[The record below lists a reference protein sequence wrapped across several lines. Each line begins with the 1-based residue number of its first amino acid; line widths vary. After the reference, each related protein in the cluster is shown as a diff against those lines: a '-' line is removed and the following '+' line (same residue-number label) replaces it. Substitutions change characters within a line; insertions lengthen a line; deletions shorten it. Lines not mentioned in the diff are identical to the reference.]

1 MWRLLHYCLLKALL
15 SLLSGGLIASSGLR
29 HLFLLGYLFSF
40 GGKTFM
46 SCTKKMYWSL
56 SCCFWYLAQCT
67 DLRGVFH
74 PFQGPCDVCKIAI
87 WLAEAVHTTKLIQ
100 MKARSELGVD
110 LCGFVIS
117 RLNWELHAWTQ
128 LFRDCFC
135 CRHFCSVVRWGGTN
149 ARYFFFFGF
158 FCLWDVGPRLWSLLV
173 HMTFFAKPWKLTVL
187 SFVIS
192 LQNAGKIAS
201 ALRFEEMFNLFP

>member
-1 MWRLLHYCLLKALL
+1 MWRLLRYCLLKALL

-29 HLFLLGYLFSF
+29 HLFLLSYLFSF

-74 PFQGPCDVCKIAI
+74 PFQGPSDVCKIAI
-87 WLAEAVHTTKLIQ
+87 WLAEAVHTTKRIQ

-128 LFRDCFC
+128 LFRDGFC
-135 CRHFCSVVRWGGTN
+135 CRHLCSVVRWGGTN
-149 ARYFFFFGF
+149 ASFFFFFGF
-158 FCLWDVGPRLWSLLV
+158 FLFMGCG
-173 HMTFFAKPWKLTVL
+173 
-187 SFVIS
+187 
-192 LQNAGKIAS
+192 AS
-201 ALRFEEMFNLFP
+201 ALKPFSSYDLLCQALEVNCAIVCHIAAECRKNSFCAAVWRDV